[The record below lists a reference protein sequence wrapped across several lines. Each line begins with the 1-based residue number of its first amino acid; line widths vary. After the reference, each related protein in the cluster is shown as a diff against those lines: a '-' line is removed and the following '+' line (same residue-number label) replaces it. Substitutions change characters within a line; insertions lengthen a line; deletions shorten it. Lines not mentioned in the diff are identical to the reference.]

1 MADAKKM
8 VEGWVFGD
16 GAVIYP
22 SLYDVEGKKVRVGA
36 YAIGF
41 ARWEP
46 DGTFK
51 WFELGGT
58 QGRHVH
64 RTHAARV
71 EIEHSLGVWLYD
83 LEGRETAY
91 LAPACEE
98 WDGDDLDVMR
108 AQLQERDRAMQ
119 DEHTLKRFLDF
130 FDNE

>member
-1 MADAKKM
+1 MVDAKKM

-22 SLYDVEGKKVRVGA
+22 YLYDVEGKKVRVGA

-41 ARWEP
+41 ARWEL
-46 DGTFK
+46 DGPFK

-58 QGRHVH
+58 QGCHVH
-64 RTHAARV
+64 RTHAARIT
-71 EIEHSLGVWLYD
+71 IEHSLGVWLYND
-83 LEGRETAY
+83 EGRETAY

-98 WDGDDLDVMR
+98 WDGDDLEVIR